1 MEWQMWFTMFAVFS
15 MFVML
20 AKTRIPPEWIC
31 MGTLVLLLATGIVTE
46 KEAVEGASNR
56 GMLTVAVLFIV
67 AGAFKETGAIQFITL
82 LLSPKIR
89 SRAVAIV
96 TLMAPTT
103 VLSAFLNNTPVVAIF
118 IPAVKA
124 WASKIKVPVSK
135 LMIPLSYAA
144 VFGGTCTLIGTS
156 TNLVVSGIIQKDMGV
171 TIPLFEISKVG
182 VPFALIMFG
191 VVTIFSLWL
200 LPDRGSAIDQM
211 GDPKQYTT
219 EMIVNPG
226 SPLIGKNL
234 SQAGLTEEN
243 EINMIEIIRQKKGS
257 QAEVA
262 DPGGGATTMDSGM
275 PESVTIPATDYTIQ
289 LQEDDRLVFAGGLG
303 MISEV
308 QKTKGLTPVMDRLF
322 KIDVPRPDRCFVEAV
337 VSNSNRFIGRSIVG
351 AHFRQRYDAV
361 VVAISR
367 GGQQLK
373 GSLSGVVLKEGDTLL
388 LETNPDFY
396 LRNRHSQ
403 DFHLISQLEESAAPR
418 YNKAIYACSVFLAM
432 LFAATFLGFGMFKAS
447 VVAAAVL
454 LMTRCITFSQAY
466 RSVDMQVLLVII
478 AAFGI
483 GKGMEKTGAAEF
495 IATQMVGLGGGS
507 PRMVLSMLY
516 LTTSI
521 LTEMVTNNAAALILW
536 PISLA
541 MASQMDVSWMPF
553 AFAIMMGASAS
564 FATPIGYQCNMMVY
578 GPGGYRFSDF
588 LKIGVPMNLV
598 AWVIMTILIPII
610 WPFKP

>member
-1 MEWQMWFTMFAVFS
+1 MEWQMWFTMASVAL

-31 MGTLVLLLATGIVTE
+31 LGTLTLLLATGIITD

-56 GMLTVAVLFIV
+56 GMLTVAILFIV
-67 AGAFKETGAIQFITL
+67 AGAFTETGAIQMLTF

-89 SRAVAIV
+89 SMPVALVRMMVPV
-96 TLMAPTT
+96 TA
-103 VLSAFLNNTPVVAIF
+103 LSAFLNNTPVVAIF

-124 WASKIKVPVSK
+124 WAKKIKMPVSK
-135 LMIPLSYAA
+135 LMIPLSYSA

-156 TNLVVSGIIQKDMGV
+156 TNLVVSGIVEKDMGV
-171 TIPLFEISKVG
+171 QLALFEIAKVG
-182 VPFALIMFG
+182 FPFACMMF
-191 VVTIFSLWL
+191 VIVTVMSMWL
-200 LPDRGSAIDQM
+200 LPDRSSAIEQM

-226 SPLIGKNL
+226 SVLIGKTIG
-234 SQAGLTEEN
+234 QAGLTEEN
-243 EINMIEIIRQKKGS
+243 DINLIEIIRG
-257 QAEVA
+257 
-262 DPGGGATTMDSGM
+262 TTN
-275 PESVTIPATDYTIQ
+275 IPATDYNVK
-289 LQEDDRLVFAGGLG
+289 LEEDDRLVFGGVLG

-308 QKTKGLTPVMDRLF
+308 QKTKGLIPVMDRIF
-322 KIDVPRPDRCFVEAV
+322 EIETPRPDRCFVEAV
-337 VSNSNRFIGRSIVG
+337 VSKSNRFIGRSIVG
-351 AHFRQRYDAV
+351 THFRQIYDAV

-367 GGQQLK
+367 AGKQIS
-373 GSLSGVVLKEGDTLL
+373 GSLGSIVLEEGDTLL
-388 LETNPDFY
+388 LETNPQFY
-396 LRNRHSQ
+396 LRNKNSQ

-418 YNKAIYACSVFLAM
+418 YNKAILSCVVLVGMIFS
-432 LFAATFLGFGMFKAS
+432 ATFFDIGMFRAS
-447 VVAAAVL
+447 AIAAAIL
-454 LMTRCITFSQAY
+454 LITRCITFSQAY

-483 GKGMEKTGAAEF
+483 GKAMEKTGAAEF

-507 PRMVLSMLY
+507 PWMVLSMLY
-516 LTTSI
+516 ITTSI

-541 MASQMDVSWMPF
+541 MANQMGVSWMPF

-564 FATPIGYQCNMMVY
+564 FATPIGYQCNMMVF

-588 LKIGVPMNLV
+588 LKIGIPMNLI
-598 AWVIMTILIPII
+598 AWVIMSILIPIV
-610 WPFKP
+610 WPF